1 MRTLTTRQL
10 TVPLAALARAL
21 VLAITLVPGGTAE
34 AAGEPDAP
42 DGFAVTALLAGPAT
56 FTDNVSANFRV
67 RYDRGRALNSNLPR
81 DASNVIMVEATWEP
95 EGTSGWHTHPGP
107 AVISVVEG
115 AVTVTNAIDCV
126 PRTYG
131 AGEAFLDPGQGNV
144 HIATNESTTDDAVA
158 YATFFGVPDGE
169 PATISVPPA
178 DC

>member
-10 TVPLAALARAL
+10 AAPLLALALAL
-21 VLAITLVPGGTAE
+21 VLAIALVPGGTAE
-34 AAGEPDAP
+34 ASGASEEPPEFGAK
-42 DGFAVTALLAGPAT
+42 ALAGHAT

-67 RYDRGRALNSNLPR
+67 RYDHGRALNSNLPR
-81 DASNVIMVEATWEP
+81 DASTVLMVEATWQP
-95 EGTSGWHTHPGP
+95 GGTSGWHTHPGP

-115 AVTVTNAIDCV
+115 AVTVTNANDCV

-144 HIATNESTTDDAVA
+144 HIATNASTTDEAVA
-158 YATFFGVPDGE
+158 YATFFGVPDGTS
-169 PATISVPPA
+169 PTISVPPA